1 MKNKTHQ
8 ESYDEGYEFRK
19 EQDKYD
25 LTYGFIFGLIIG
37 ILFTVMFMSLAI
49 QEGFLTGED
58 ELGQAICE
66 EEYQMDFDKYDSEGL
81 HCEPM
86 LEDTQRTYDG
96 ITVNVGVD

>member
-25 LTYGFIFGLIIG
+25 VLRGVIAGIFI
-37 ILFTVMFMSLAI
+37 TAMFMGLVI
-49 QEGFLTGED
+49 QEGVWTGED

-81 HCEPM
+81 HSK
-86 LEDTQRTYDG
+86 LKFEDNQRTYDG